1 MNQLGF
7 SCDFRQVMGL
17 FLFVKKKKKKKLK
30 IEQLDSKQERS
41 PNRSNQT
48 IAPKPTE
55 TNLKM
60 E

>member
-1 MNQLGF
+1 MILGKWWDFF
-7 SCDFRQVMGL
+7 SSL
-17 FLFVKKKKKKKLK
+17 KKKKKKLK

>member
-17 FLFVKKKKKKKLK
+17 FLFVKKKKKKLK

-41 PNRSNQT
+41 SNRSNQT